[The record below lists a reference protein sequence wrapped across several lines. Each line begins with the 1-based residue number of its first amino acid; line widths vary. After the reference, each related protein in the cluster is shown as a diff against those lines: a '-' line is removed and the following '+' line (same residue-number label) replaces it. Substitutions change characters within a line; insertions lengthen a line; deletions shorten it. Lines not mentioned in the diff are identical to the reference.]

1 MLDDLRKSKA
11 VPKVSEGDVDKD
23 ESKKESA
30 DTEGAP
36 KKSNWLEKIRQ
47 EQAEREARL
56 QKEKEERASRIR
68 ALLDSDSEKEEEID
82 YKELVGDKLTD
93 FLSKI
98 ENHVMAE

>member
-1 MLDDLRKSKA
+1 M
-11 VPKVSEGDVDKD
+11 
-23 ESKKESA
+23 
-30 DTEGAP
+30 
-36 KKSNWLEKIRQ
+36 
-47 EQAEREARL
+47 
-56 QKEKEERASRIR
+56 QKEKEVRASRIK